1 MASMPILRS
10 YIKSKYLLDHIFCAR
25 ITTYAPFMS
34 QHGKPVSE
42 YYKQRFANNWYKVRR
57 HKFPRDLALEH
68 MDNFY
73 DKVFG
78 LSWNSARLALLSP
91 RKYAAVIN
99 IFADPEETERLMEEL
114 DAIDLARYYRRHW
127 KKYQRH
133 KTRQELL
140 KSKKAA
146 KVQELATEQ
155 GIDPS
160 SIDPDTVIVSDI
172 SDSELRAK
180 GAPSTASSEAEDFI
194 EMFQT
199 ELEAN
204 KPQLSEEDAEVF
216 ERFINPAGVNINL
229 YDFVPPEEMKYH
241 EEIVTDMG
249 YYNFYNANDDLK
261 IETTQE
267 DEFEFPETLR
277 AFTFSRRCIEEF
289 PTPRVLPKHQ
299 VFNYYCLDGA
309 SLLPVISL
317 GLKPGD
323 VVGDL
328 CASPGGKSLAML
340 MTLRPS
346 KLVCNELSLS
356 RLSRLKR
363 VISSHI
369 PNIETT
375 KDIVMIQQGDA
386 AKINGMYDKILLDVP
401 CTNDRNSVRSDEN
414 NLFKNG
420 RINERI
426 QLPQTQMNILVN
438 GLRCLKPGGAL
449 VYSTCTMSPI
459 QNEGVVHMALK
470 EIERTSD
477 IKLALVDQKEAL
489 RPLRGLF
496 KFHRFP
502 RYGQLILPFFPS
514 NFGPMYFCKIVR
526 VKE

>member
-1 MASMPILRS
+1 MALNLLILRS
-10 YIKSKYLLDHIFCAR
+10 SNQLGWLNHTFCAR
-25 ITTYAPFMS
+25 ISTSSFLAKS
-34 QHGKPVSE
+34 ENE
-42 YYKQRFANNWYKVRR
+42 YYKQRFANNWYKVRK

-73 DKVFG
+73 AKVFG
-78 LSWNSARLALLSP
+78 LHWNSARLALLSP
-91 RKYAAVIN
+91 NKYAAVVN
-99 IFADPEETERLMEEL
+99 IFADPEKTEQLMEEL

-127 KKYQRH
+127 KKYKRH
-133 KTRQELL
+133 KTRQEVLQA
-140 KSKKAA
+140 KRAA
-146 KVQELATEQ
+146 RTEKLAAEQ

-160 SIDPDTVIVSDI
+160 SIDPDSVIVSDV
-172 SDSELRAK
+172 SDSEIRAR

-199 ELEAN
+199 EIEAN
-204 KPQLSEEDAEVF
+204 RPELEEDDEDEVN

-229 YDFVPPEEMKYH
+229 YDFVQPASMKFH
-241 EEIVTDMG
+241 EEIVTDLG
-249 YYNFYNANDDLK
+249 YYNFYSGADDLNLPI
-261 IETTQE
+261 IEE

-277 AFTFSRRCIEEF
+277 TFTFSRRALQEF
-289 PTPRVLPKHQ
+289 PTPKVLSNHK

-323 VVGDL
+323 SVADF

-346 KLVCNELSLS
+346 ALLCNELSLS
-356 RLSRLKR
+356 RLSRLRR

-369 PNIETT
+369 P
-375 KDIVMIQQGDA
+375 DIKSTQGIVTIQQGDA
-386 AKINGMYDKILLDVP
+386 TKISGMFDKILLDVP

-426 QLPQTQMNILVN
+426 ALPQTQMSILVN
-438 GLRCLKPGGAL
+438 GLKCLKPGGAL

-470 EIERTSD
+470 EIRNTSNME
-477 IKLALVDQKEAL
+477 LAIVDQKEAL

-502 RYGQLILPFFPS
+502 RYGQLIMPFFPS

-526 VKE
+526 TD